1 MRPIDPRPV
10 PTAGSEDERPHK
22 NAIIFQPSDSGRE
35 KAFKGRFQ
43 APAETSRLYT
53 VSTAS
58 HGLLLAL
65 TSRRPVPPAAERR
78 SEASFLIDALGPAS
92 SLSCMITWNVAGS
105 GLQL

>member
-1 MRPIDPRPV
+1 MY
-10 PTAGSEDERPHK
+10 
-22 NAIIFQPSDSGRE
+22 GRSVL
-35 KAFKGRFQ
+35 KGRFQ

>member
-1 MRPIDPRPV
+1 MP
-10 PTAGSEDERPHK
+10 AGAAEAKTTR
-22 NAIIFQPSDSGRE
+22 GRHSRRGV
-35 KAFKGRFQ
+35 KGRFQ
-43 APAETSRLYT
+43 APAETSKLYT